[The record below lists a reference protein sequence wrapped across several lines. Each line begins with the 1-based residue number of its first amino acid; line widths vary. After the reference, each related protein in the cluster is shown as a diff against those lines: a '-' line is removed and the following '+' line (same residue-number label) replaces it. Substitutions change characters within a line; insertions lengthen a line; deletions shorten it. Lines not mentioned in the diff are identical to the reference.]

1 MRKHALAGQNTQQ
14 MNSNEHVENY
24 IKMDLYQPQPNQISF
39 ESELKNI
46 WVFKMLT
53 GQCFGLYLLF
63 IWQKAKCGKNRDLK
77 TKQEWKENIN

>member
-46 WVFKMLT
+46 
-53 GQCFGLYLLF
+53 
-63 IWQKAKCGKNRDLK
+63 
-77 TKQEWKENIN
+77 